1 MTDKEAITPFDSWW
15 DQFGKAILNRHHCA
29 KAARKEGVKEQ
40 ERRQWQSQT
49 LVAER
54 DKLVAAVTWI
64 AEQEEHICEDCNLR
78 EGILSRCKAALLK
91 EETT

>member
-1 MTDKEAITPFDSWW
+1 MTEKEAITPFDSWW

-29 KAARKEGVKEQ
+29 KAAVEVGAAE
-40 ERRQWQSQT
+40 EMMRQACTNHDQ
-49 LVAER
+49 
-54 DKLVAAVTWI
+54 LVAAVTWI

-91 EETT
+91 EETP